1 MRKYFL
7 NLSRC
12 TIALLLWILVLAPP
26 GYAVVADPEVSIVTD
41 RSPGLPAVHGLKKL
55 TDALLKK
62 NISFEKAGS
71 LNEAHGKMI
80 IVTGLSEGGGAAAEI
95 GKSGGHHLPD
105 SAEALTI
112 WKTSVRNKSVWVI
125 SGFDDRGLMYALLD
139 VASRIGW
146 STGRTNLFSRVV
158 EITEKADVKER
169 AVVIY
174 TMNRAYWES
183 RFYDEAYWTR
193 YLDMMAND
201 RLNMLEVGF
210 GFENG
215 GFLAPAYPYFFNVDS
230 FADVRMGDIT
240 PEQQKKNLDAFNRLI
255 QMCHDRGIGFRVGF
269 WDHIYRGGYQ
279 SNKDM
284 PEQVNSQ
291 VQGVTADNMIAY
303 TKVALAKFIDLV
315 PHLDGILFRA
325 HDESGLKKGEQ
336 MNFWKGVFDM
346 LKEKAPRLVVDL
358 HAKEVSDSI
367 VHEGQ
372 DRGLPIRMSTKYWME
387 QMGLPFHPTHTNRI
401 TDNNYRRHG
410 YGDML
415 NYDERYKVFYR
426 IWGGTTRV
434 LLWGDPEYARRFA
447 ASTHIH
453 DGAGFG
459 VNEPLTTKMHAQ
471 PHDAKPF
478 GLLKPKYRYY
488 DYEFERYWL
497 FYGVF
502 GRMGYNPATKPDIW
516 EEEFR
521 LHFGVRT
528 GPLIKNALYRA
539 SWVLPRIVA
548 SCFPL
553 VGFPIASGW
562 AEKQHFGDLPDYA
575 NTTPSDVQQFASF
588 NDEAKILMEKGETA
602 KMLPSRNSV
611 WFKQTSD
618 QINQFIGQAEKEAGN
633 NPNKELISTVTDLK
647 ILSNL
652 ALYHSRR
659 IPAAVCYR
667 LYENTRDVTALDD
680 AIRYEKNAIDAWN
693 QIVEAAG
700 DVYADTLMMGPR
712 KRTLVGHWKQELTD
726 LETGF
731 AKLEQLRKNYQKPDS
746 AKLAPLYKPAAN
758 IDYTKLF
765 QITHRPVAAVHPGQP
780 ITLSV
785 KVTAASGLK
794 WVHLLYREV
803 NQYKEFK
810 TLDMHATGEKD
821 VYEATIPGGDITSQ
835 WDLMYLVEVMDKNKN
850 GIIYPDLDK
859 QTPYV
864 VVKVSQ

>member
-1 MRKYFL
+1 MNNMFFKLYRYPIVLFL
-7 NLSRC
+7 C
-12 TIALLLWILVLAPP
+12 M
-26 GYAVVADPEVSIVTD
+26 VVMSITVYSFGADIEVSIVTGQA
-41 RSPGLPAVHGLKKL
+41 PGLPAVHGLNKL
-55 TDALLKK
+55 TEALSKK
-62 NISFEKAGS
+62 QVSFEKVS
-71 LNEAHGKMI
+71 SINEARGKTI
-80 IVTGLSEGGGAAAEI
+80 IITGLSKGGGPAAEI
-95 GKSGGHHLPD
+95 LKASTHKLPD

-112 WKTSVRNKSVWVI
+112 WKTSVRNKPVWVI
-125 SGFDDRGLMYALLD
+125 IGFDDRGLMYGLLD
-139 VASRIGW
+139 VADRIGW
-146 STGRTNLFSRVV
+146 STGKATLFSRVKEV
-158 EITEKADVKER
+158 TEKADVKER
-169 AVVIY
+169 AIVIY

-215 GFLAPAYPYFFNVDS
+215 GFLAPAYPYFFNVES
-230 FADVRMGDIT
+230 YPNVRMGDIS

-303 TKVALAKFIDLV
+303 TKVALAKFIDQV

-336 MNFWKGVFDM
+336 LNFWKGVFDM
-346 LKEKAPRLVVDL
+346 LKEKAPNLIVDL
-358 HAKEVSDSI
+358 HAKEVSDTI

-372 DRGLPIRMSTKYWME
+372 ERGLTIRMSTKYWME

-415 NYDERYKVFYR
+415 NYEEHYKVYYR

-434 LLWGDPEYARRFA
+434 LLWGDPEYAKRFA

-471 PHDAKPF
+471 PHDAQVF
-478 GLLKPKYRYY
+478 SLLNPKYRYY
-488 DYEFERYWL
+488 DYEFERYWH
-497 FYGVF
+497 FYQVF
-502 GRMGYNPATKPDIW
+502 GRTGYNPDTPSEVWD
-516 EEEFR
+516 EEFNR
-521 LHFGVRT
+521 HFGVKT
-528 GPLIKNALYRA
+528 APIVQQAIHKA

-553 VGFPIASGW
+553 VGFPLASGW

-575 NTTPSDVQQFASF
+575 KTTPSDVQQFASF
-588 NDEAKILMEKGETA
+588 NDEAKILMDKGETA
-602 KMLPSRNSV
+602 KILPSRNSV
-611 WFKQTSD
+611 WFKETSD
-618 QINQFIGQAEKEAGN
+618 QINQQVNQAEKAAGKN
-633 NPNKELISTVTDLK
+633 LTNELISTLTDLK

-659 IPAAVCYR
+659 IPAAVSYR
-667 LYENTRDVTALDD
+667 LFENTRDVSALDD
-680 AIRYEKNAIDAWN
+680 ALRYEKNAIIAWK
-693 QIVEAAG
+693 QIVDAAG
-700 DVYADTLMMGPR
+700 DVYADTLRMGPR
-712 KRTLVGHWKQELTD
+712 TRTLVGHWKQELAS
-726 LETGF
+726 LETGLE
-731 AKLEQLRKNYQKPDS
+731 KLEQMRKNYKHTDS
-746 AKLAPLYKPAAN
+746 SNKATPFLPAVN
-758 IDYTKLF
+758 SNYTKLF
-765 QITHRPVAAVHPGQP
+765 HVTHNPVAIAHPGQP
-780 ITLSV
+780 VTV
-785 KVTAASGLK
+785 KVKVSSAAGLK
-794 WVHLLYREV
+794 WVHLLYRDV
-803 NQYKEFK
+803 NQYEDFK
-810 TLDMHATGEKD
+810 TLEMGLTRDKD
-821 VYEATIPGGDITSQ
+821 IYEATIPGKEIKSK
-835 WDLMYLVEVMDKNKN
+835 WDLMYLIELMDRNKK
-850 GIIYPDLDK
+850 GVIYPDLEI
-859 QTPYV
+859 QTPYI